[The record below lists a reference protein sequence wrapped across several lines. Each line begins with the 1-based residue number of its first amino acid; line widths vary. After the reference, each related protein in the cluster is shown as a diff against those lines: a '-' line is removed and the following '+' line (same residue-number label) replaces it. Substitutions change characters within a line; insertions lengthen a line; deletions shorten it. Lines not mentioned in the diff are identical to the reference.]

1 MSSKFFL
8 GTVALAAGAVIYE
21 KNRKQHQVPSDLVI
35 NRTEA
40 NGFPT
45 SGASKIP
52 AYSNST
58 EVFGGTAGAN
68 VHQGSNLTK
77 ELNKDL
83 HQAGD
88 HASKIL
94 QQTGEHVD
102 NRLDEVSGKVKQ
114 DYRNVKGD
122 FERRSSDASSSFNQN
137 VGNIKDGIVEDVQS
151 LKNAIFHTSQK
162 TKEEVQDELER
173 AKTSVHDGN
182 KTSFGSPKTLGNNN
196 ASIFNWGEN
205 KVEEARAKLVN
216 QYDEANKRFHELSDE
231 FKDHA
236 DRYAGDKKSF
246 MEQQIDDAKQRVSD
260 LKSQLDNT
268 AQDFNSKVKQDA
280 NKLSDKLYESE
291 LATKVRQKM
300 NEEGGL
306 LNPNRSKEEELAK
319 RTAQSLHGWGDTAS
333 EFSEEQYKN
342 VRQPKE
348 DAKKEAKKWWNW
360 GRSKTAEGI
369 DIAQEKGNQG
379 VDYVKDKI
387 NTKTN

>member
-21 KNRKQHQVPSDLVI
+21 KNRKQHAVPSDLII

-40 NGFPT
+40 NGFPS

-58 EVFGGTAGAN
+58 EVFGGTSGN
-68 VHQGSNLTK
+68 NIHQGSNLTK
-77 ELNKDL
+77 DL
-83 HQAGD
+83 HNAKDQA
-88 HASKIL
+88 SSIL
-94 QQTGEHVD
+94 QQTGAQVD
-102 NRLDEVSGKVKQ
+102 HKLDDVSGRVK
-114 DYRNVKGD
+114 DEYHNVKGD
-122 FERRSSDASSSFNQN
+122 IEHRSHAASSSFNEN

-151 LKNAIFHTSQK
+151 LKNAIFHTSHK
-162 TKEEVQDELER
+162 TKEDIQAELDR
-173 AKTSVHDGN
+173 AQSSVHDGN
-182 KTSFGSPKTLGNNN
+182 KTVFGSPKTASKNN
-196 ASIFNWGEN
+196 ASIFNWGGN

-216 QYDEANKRFHELSDE
+216 QYDEANKKFHELSDE
-231 FKDHA
+231 FASHA

-246 MEQQIDDAKQRVSD
+246 MEQQVEDAKQRVAD
-260 LKSQLDNT
+260 LKAQLDNT
-268 AQDFNSKVKQDA
+268 AQDFNEKVKQDA

-300 NEEGGL
+300 NQEGGL
-306 LNPNRSKEEELAK
+306 LNPDSSKEEELAK
-319 RTAQSLHGWGDTAS
+319 RTAHSLHGWGDTAS

-348 DAKKEAKKWWNW
+348 DAKREVKSWWNW
-360 GRSKTAEGI
+360 GRAKTAEGI
-369 DIAQEKGNQG
+369 DVAQEKGNEG